1 MDMNLEIL
9 RVARGLASHAADRQ
23 SVIAENIA
31 NADTPDYKAKDLT
44 SFSDAY
50 VQDGP
55 QRLQLKATRPG
66 HLQPEYTP
74 HNARVEVETAFGA
87 ESPNG
92 NTVSLEDQM
101 MRSVEVRHQHELA
114 LGVYRKSL
122 DILRTSLGRS
132 R

>member
-23 SVIAENIA
+23 GLIAENIA
-31 NADTPDYKAKDLT
+31 NADTPGYKARDLA
-44 SFSDAY
+44 SFSEAY
-50 VQDGP
+50 QGDGP
-55 QRLQLKATRPG
+55 GRLQLKATRLG
-66 HLQPEYTP
+66 HLQPDYTP
-74 HNARVEVETAFGA
+74 HNAAVEVDSVFGA

-101 MRSVEVRHQHELA
+101 MRSVAVRHQHELA

-122 DILRTSLGRS
+122 DILRISLGPGR
-132 R
+132 